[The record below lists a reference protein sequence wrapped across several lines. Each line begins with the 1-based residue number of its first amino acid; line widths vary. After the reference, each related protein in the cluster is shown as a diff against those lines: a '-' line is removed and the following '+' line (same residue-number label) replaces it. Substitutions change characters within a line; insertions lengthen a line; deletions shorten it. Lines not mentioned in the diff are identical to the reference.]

1 MSGRYSIY
9 VYVHHDISP
18 FEAKKKKEEERSTR
32 IHIMSMSNSLISC
45 TPNKAFFSSPGLK
58 YTHPRLTNKQTQT
71 KIKNPSQVSEL
82 CQYTVVCSAHNKH
95 KISKGVLW
103 ESYTHEVTASVCP
116 HSGHRRGYNS
126 CSKNKSLRKICLPC
140 AERPCMD
147 WRLWVHQSVCC
158 ILINLQFTSPHDG
171 FCWFP
176 RKLSKGTRFRFLNFY
191 LAPPPPHPS
200 PIIKPH

>member
-18 FEAKKKKEEERSTR
+18 FEAKEKKGRRKKHAYTYVHEQF
-32 IHIMSMSNSLISC
+32 I
-45 TPNKAFFSSPGLK
+45 NKFYTKQGFFFFPGSK

-71 KIKNPSQVSEL
+71 KIKNPSHVSEL
-82 CQYTVVCSAHNKH
+82 RQYTVVCSAHNKH

-140 AERPCMD
+140 AELP
-147 WRLWVHQSVCC
+147 VHGLKTLGPSVC
-158 ILINLQFTSPHDG
+158 LLYS
-171 FCWFP
+171 
-176 RKLSKGTRFRFLNFY
+176 Y
-191 LAPPPPHPS
+191 
-200 PIIKPH
+200 